1 MGNNYTYLNEDCLW
15 LCPKCKQEMTNNKL
29 QFGIYT
35 PNGIGVAVD
44 SDTNTYICPTHN
56 VLCEKINMCMSDYV
70 TIQQVSDNIDFLE
83 AMIDLK
89 EKDIVEYQLKMSQF
103 RNQANQQR
111 VVRESSVPKCPH
123 CHSAQIKSISGL
135 ERGASVLTWG
145 LFSKKINK
153 SFKCN
158 NCGYT
163 W

>member
-1 MGNNYTYLNEDCLW
+1 MLW
-15 LCPKCKQEMTNNKL
+15 LCEKCRKSSNSNN
-29 QFGIYT
+29 IHE
-35 PNGIGVAVD
+35 NGYVPILSDNYKRKPCHVCG
-44 SDTNTYICPTHN
+44 DTN
-56 VLCEKINMCMSDYV
+56 EKIIDMSIEDFS
-70 TIQQVSDNIDFLE
+70 TILHIQNDVNFLE

-103 RNQANQQR
+103 RNQTNQQR

-123 CHSAQIKSISGL
+123 CHSTQIKSISGL
-135 ERGASVLTWG
+135 ERGASVLAWG